1 MNQKLIFTFLL
12 IITLIQAQEI
22 INFKSANPFSFNDI
36 ITDFSNHEEQDVSGV
51 LRLPDNIDNKVFPLV
66 IGVAGSKGWG
76 EHHLEYLKL
85 YRDMGIATFELESFK
100 SRDVSSTVGS
110 QVEVTHA
117 MMILDSYR
125 ALEALSNHPN
135 IDIDNVAITGWSLG
149 GGVSLFSGWL
159 PLKKAIGIDLTF
171 AAHLPIYPPCFVTP
185 EILDF
190 TDSPIHILIGE
201 LDNWVPAAACIDLVS
216 ELQNVGTNIDITV
229 YDGAHHSFDR
239 STPVIKVDDA
249 YSFTDCRLKMN
260 AEGSVLMNYWNIP
273 MTSPWL
279 QKIGM
284 YFCAERGPFMGGHPE
299 SKKKAHLFASNFMK
313 KYLLD

>member
-1 MNQKLIFTFLL
+1 MIQKIIFTFLL
-12 IITLIQAQEI
+12 VVSLIQTQEI

-36 ITDFSNHEEQDVSGV
+36 ITDFSNQEEQDVSGV
-51 LRLPDNIDNKVFPLV
+51 LRLPDNTDDKIVPLV

-85 YRDMGIATFELESFK
+85 YRDMGIATFELQSFK

-125 ALEALSNHPN
+125 ALEVLSNHSN

-171 AAHLPIYPPCFVTP
+171 AAHLPIYPPCFVAP
-185 EILDF
+185 ELLDF
-190 TDSPIHILIGE
+190 TDSPIHVLIGE
-201 LDNWVPAAACIDLVS
+201 LDNWVPAAACVDLVS
-216 ELQNVGTNIDITV
+216 ELQDIGTNIDITV
-229 YDGAHHSFDR
+229 YEGAHHSFDR
-239 STPVIKVDDA
+239 STPVVKVDDA

-260 AEGSVLMNYWNIP
+260 TEGSVLMNYWNIP

-299 SKKKAHLFASNFMK
+299 SKEKSHLFASEFMK
-313 KYLLD
+313 KHLLD